1 MRNYGGVI
9 SQQFPCLVYN
19 WVSPLRRLTWWNFR
33 YFLLLFVFLGRL
45 SNWGWRRVFVYDEVS
60 WRVRNFWL
68 VSFLVRGGGGFA
80 FSESISLYASIR
92 ISGS

>member
-1 MRNYGGVI
+1 MHV
-9 SQQFPCLVYN
+9 
-19 WVSPLRRLTWWNFR
+19 
-33 YFLLLFVFLGRL
+33 
-45 SNWGWRRVFVYDEVS
+45 EVS

-92 ISGS
+92 ISDS